1 MGTGIIELAI
11 VVFIAAVLGIVAKFL
26 RQPTILAYL
35 AAGAV
40 IGYFG
45 FFNFDD
51 REIFQIFS
59 DLGIMF
65 LLFLVGLEINYTS
78 LRLVGKTSLIVGLGQ
93 ILFTS
98 VIGFVLATLFGLA
111 PLAAG
116 YIAVALTFSSTII
129 VIQLLSSKKA
139 LNSLYGKISIGLLLV
154 QDFVAILLL
163 VVLAGIEVGGALVPI
178 DIVWAIV
185 KGVLLFF
192 LIMFLGRRFFPWL
205 FHKIAHSQELLFI
218 SSLAWLF
225 FLVAAVERVG
235 FSVEIGGFLAGLALA
250 NSSEHFEISSRMRSL
265 RDFFIVM
272 FFAILGSSVLLSNFT
287 GLLIPIIVLSLFV
300 LIGNPLIVIALMGF
314 LGYTKRISFLAGLT
328 VAQIS
333 EFSLIIA
340 ALGFR
345 LGHITD
351 ETVAIITA
359 VGVITIT
366 VSTYF
371 IMHADKLFKLFAPY
385 LTVFERKHLRHKDM
399 LVDDLSKPIILI
411 GCHRT
416 GEGILAHVP
425 KKDLLIIDF
434 DPDVIERFKKR
445 GYNCLFGDIS
455 DFEIFE
461 QVTFGSARLVIST
474 SPRFEDNLALIKEV
488 RYLADE
494 AGNRTLRIVVRAEN
508 EQEARMLYDARA
520 DYVLMPQFISGH
532 YLSQVLRDDPQ
543 LTSLQKMKKRDM
555 QTMDKESAT

>member
-178 DIVWAIV
+178 DIVWAVV

-225 FLVAAVERVG
+225 FLVAAVERIG

-287 GLLIPIIVLSLFV
+287 GLLIPIIALSLFV
-300 LIGNPLIVIALMGF
+300 LIGNPLIVIAIMGF
-314 LGYTKRISFLAGLT
+314 LGYTKRTSFLTGLT

-416 GEGILAHVP
+416 GEGILAHIP

-461 QVTFGSARLVIST
+461 QVAFGSARLVIST
-474 SPRFEDNLALIKEV
+474 SPRFEDNLELIKEV
-488 RYLADE
+488 RYLAGE

-508 EQEARMLYDARA
+508 EQEARMLYDAKA

-543 LTSLQKMKKRDM
+543 LTSLQKMRKRDM
-555 QTMDKESAT
+555 QIMDKESAT

>member
-178 DIVWAIV
+178 DIVWAVV

-225 FLVAAVERVG
+225 FLVAAVERIG

-287 GLLIPIIVLSLFV
+287 GLLIPIIALSLFV
-300 LIGNPLIVIALMGF
+300 LIGNPLIVIAIMGF
-314 LGYTKRISFLAGLT
+314 LGYTKRTSFLTGLT

-416 GEGILAHVP
+416 GEGILAHIP

-461 QVTFGSARLVIST
+461 QVAFGSARLVIST

-488 RYLADE
+488 RYLAGK

-508 EQEARMLYDARA
+508 EQEARILYDAKA

-555 QTMDKESAT
+555 QIMDKESAA

>member
-1 MGTGIIELAI
+1 M
-11 VVFIAAVLGIVAKFL
+11 LGIVAKFL

-178 DIVWAIV
+178 DIVWAVV

-225 FLVAAVERVG
+225 FLVAAVERIG

-287 GLLIPIIVLSLFV
+287 GLLIPIIALSLFV
-300 LIGNPLIVIALMGF
+300 LIGNPLIVIAIMGF
-314 LGYTKRISFLAGLT
+314 LGYTKRTSFLTGLT

-416 GEGILAHVP
+416 GEGVLAHIP

-461 QVTFGSARLVIST
+461 QVAFGSARLVIST
-474 SPRFEDNLALIKEV
+474 SPRFEDNLELIKEV
-488 RYLADE
+488 RYLAGE

-508 EQEARMLYDARA
+508 EQEARILYDARA

-555 QTMDKESAT
+555 QIMDKESAA

>member
-98 VIGFVLATLFGLA
+98 VIGFILATLFGLA

-178 DIVWAIV
+178 DIVWAVV

-225 FLVAAVERVG
+225 FLVAAVERIG

-287 GLLIPIIVLSLFV
+287 GLLIPIIALSLFV
-300 LIGNPLIVIALMGF
+300 LIGNPLIVIAIMGF
-314 LGYTKRISFLAGLT
+314 LGYTKRTSFLTGLT

-385 LTVFERKHLRHKDM
+385 LTMFERKHLRHKDM

-416 GEGILAHVP
+416 GEGILAHIP

-461 QVTFGSARLVIST
+461 QVAFGSARLVIST

-508 EQEARMLYDARA
+508 EQEARMLYDAKA

-555 QTMDKESAT
+555 QIMDKESAT